1 MNQQNSQQLLLQ
13 GYEHHQKNEL
23 SNAKEFYKKALALD
37 KNNADANHLMGLIV
51 KAEGKVAKG
60 IDFIKKAIKQSPNTA
75 VYHFNLGRA
84 YHELF
89 DLEKSIASLHEA
101 IRLQEEYA
109 DAYYNMGIVYEDHN
123 RFIEAAEAYRHA
135 LKLSPNNI
143 NTQFNLAMTLLRS
156 FQFEQGWDA
165 YKMRYVENG
174 ANTILELPYL
184 SKPRYENKSVSL
196 RGKRLLVHAE
206 QGFGDTFQFLRFLPL
221 LKDRFE
227 LKELYFVPQ
236 KELYTLLSPMQ
247 GWLNAKIFEA
257 IPDSIHYDY
266 VLPLLDLGWLYGAN
280 TTTIPFREKYF
291 YADVSLS
298 ESYKSRF
305 FNHDA
310 WKVGLVWQGRPT
322 HKNDKNRSV
331 SFDLLAPL
339 LKLPNTIFYSLQKE
353 NYEGANK
360 FFEKQDNFINLSSE
374 LKGFGDTAAIL
385 ANLDLIIT
393 VDTSVAHLAAA
404 MGKECWILLPHSPD
418 WRWGA
423 LDPSIKENQYEKY
436 HRTSYWYESVRLYR
450 QGVERHYKG
459 VCKELLVDLH
469 LKVGE
474 GDSRLLPRI
483 KKRRISP
490 ASVNESAKLTQL
502 AFALH
507 QKGEMKKA
515 KELYKTA
522 LSHNPDNSD
531 ALHLLGLVH
540 KSDGHLKEGIY
551 FIRQAIAV
559 NPDNEVFYK
568 NLGNTLS
575 AQMEYDEASQAYE
588 KALAF
593 DPQNVELMFLIAKA
607 AQEVPQR
614 ERARCYYTM
623 VLALDPNHL
632 FTLANLAILE
642 KTEEH
647 FEEAIGYYRRILTV
661 DPTYPD
667 NYYNMATAYKA
678 LKRTEDEIECYKKA
692 LEINPKHG
700 DSYLGLSKYY
710 ESKGEF
716 EQAIAA
722 MRHVIA
728 LNPDQKTYQG
738 QLVRFQ
744 SLGCDWEGL
753 YELKRRVFSMSYG
766 EDAKI
771 GINTQYAVMF
781 LGQLIGE
788 ADLLEIAKIFAN
800 NRLEAA
806 HYNCPNNHYTFD
818 REPNKKIRIGYV
830 SGDFYNHA
838 TLHLLIGVLE
848 QHNKEKF
855 EIFAYSLYHKQGSI
869 YYDRL
874 LESIDQFVD
883 FSDTS
888 MGDICDRIYSDKID
902 ILIDLK
908 GYTHDARP
916 EIFFLKP
923 APIQVSWLG
932 MPGTM
937 GTSMIDYII
946 ADKTV
951 IPPENEQFY
960 SEKILY
966 MPHCYQPNDDTQVIS
981 SDVIT
986 RADCDLPE
994 DTFVFCDFNNPY
1006 KVDPMM
1012 FDIWMDILR
1021 EAPNAVLWQL
1031 SDKEPITRNL
1041 KNEAQ
1046 KRGIDP
1052 SRLIFAKAAIKERHL
1067 KRMQLA
1073 DLFLDTINCNA
1084 HTTAS
1089 DSIYAGLPL
1098 LTLAGNTF
1106 AKRVAASI
1114 LVNVGMEELIVST
1127 VEEYKVKALELYH
1140 SQEKLHQIREK
1151 LAQNLKTY
1159 PLYDTKKFAVNLEAG
1174 FEKMYEYHC
1183 EGKEAKTITL
1193 PN

>member
-1 MNQQNSQQLLLQ
+1 MNQQNSQALLLQ
-13 GYEHHQKNEL
+13 GYEYHQKGEL
-23 SNAKEFYKKALALD
+23 LNAKECYKKTLALD
-37 KNNADANHLMGLIV
+37 KNNADANHLMGLV
-51 KAEGKVAKG
+51 LKAEGKVAKG
-60 IDFIKKAIKQSPNTA
+60 IDFIKKAIKQAGSVA

-89 DLEKSIASLHEA
+89 ELEKSIASLREA
-101 IRLQEEYA
+101 IALQGDYA
-109 DAYYNMGIVYEDHN
+109 DAYFNMGIVYEDHN
-123 RFIEAAEAYRHA
+123 HFSEAAEAYRHA
-135 LKLSPNNI
+135 LKLSPTNI
-143 NTQFNLAMTLLRS
+143 NMQFNLAMTLLRS
-156 FQFEQGWDA
+156 FQFSQGWDA

-184 SKPRYENKSVSL
+184 SKPRYENKSTSL

-206 QGFGDTFQFLRFLPL
+206 QGFGDTFQFLRFLPQ
-221 LKDRFE
+221 LKDRFG

-236 KELYTLLSPMQ
+236 KELFELLSPME
-247 GWLNAKIFEA
+247 GWFNARISEA
-257 IPDSIHYDY
+257 MPESIEYDY
-266 VLPLLDLGWLYGAN
+266 VLPLLDLGWLYEADV
-280 TTTIPFREKYF
+280 TTIPFREKYF
-291 YADVSLS
+291 YAESSLI
-298 ESYKSRF
+298 ESYRNRF
-305 FNHDA
+305 FNHDV
-310 WKVGLVWQGRPT
+310 WKIGLVWQGRPT
-322 HKNDKNRSV
+322 HKNDKNRSID
-331 SFDLLAPL
+331 FELLAPL
-339 LKLPNTIFYSLQKE
+339 LKLPNALFYSLQKE

-374 LKGFGDTAAIL
+374 LNGFGDTAAIL

-423 LDPSIKENQYEKY
+423 LDPTLKENQHEHY
-436 HRTSYWYESVRLYR
+436 RNTSYWYDSVRLYR
-450 QGVERHYKG
+450 QGADRHYKG
-459 VCKELLVDLH
+459 VVKDILSDLRSK
-469 LKVGE
+469 LGE
-474 GDSRLLPRI
+474 GDARPLPRL

-490 ASVNESAKLTQL
+490 SALNESIRLTQ
-502 AFALH
+502 AGFAAH

-515 KELYKTA
+515 QDLYKSA
-522 LSHNPDNSD
+522 LKHDADNAD
-531 ALHLLGLVH
+531 ALHLLGLVL
-540 KSDGHLKEGIY
+540 KSRGQLKEGIEY
-551 FIRQAIAV
+551 LRQAIAV
-559 NPDNEVFYK
+559 NPDNAIFYQ
-568 NLGNTLS
+568 NLGNALNTNS
-575 AQMEYDEASQAYE
+575 EPAEASEAYE
-588 KALAF
+588 KALKF
-593 DPQNVELMFLIAKA
+593 NPNNVELLFLIAKA
-607 AQEVPQR
+607 AQEGIQR
-614 ERARCYYTM
+614 ERARCYYQTI
-623 VLALDPNHL
+623 LTLEPNHL

-642 KTEEH
+642 KTEEN
-647 FEEAIGYYRRILTV
+647 FEEAIGYYRRILHI
-661 DPTYPD
+661 DPLYPD

-678 LKRTEDEIECYKKA
+678 LKRTEDEIECYKRA
-692 LEINPKHG
+692 LEVNPTHG
-700 DSYLGLSKYY
+700 DSYLGLGKYY
-710 ESKGEF
+710 ESQGNF
-716 EQAIAA
+716 EKAIEA
-722 MRHVIA
+722 MQHVIE

-738 QLVRFQ
+738 QLLRFQ

-753 YELKRRVFSMSYG
+753 NELKATVFDASYG
-766 EDAKI
+766 KDAKI

-781 LGQLIGE
+781 LGELMDESQ
-788 ADLLEIAKIFAN
+788 LLEIANIFAN

-806 HYNCPNNHYTFD
+806 HYNCPDNNYSFD
-818 REPNKKIRIGYV
+818 RPRNKKIRIGYV

-855 EIFAYSLYHKQGSI
+855 EIIAYSLHHKTGSI

-874 LESIDQFVD
+874 LESIDEFVD
-883 FSDTS
+883 FADTS
-888 MGDICDRIYSDKID
+888 LGDICDRIYADKID

-937 GTSMIDYII
+937 GTSIMDYMI

-951 IPPENEQFY
+951 IPDENEQFY

-994 DTFVFCDFNNPY
+994 DAFVFCDFNNPY
-1006 KVDPMM
+1006 KIDPMV

-1031 SDKEPITRNL
+1031 SDKEPITKNL
-1041 KNEAQ
+1041 KNEAL

-1052 SRLIFAKAAIKERHL
+1052 SRLIFAKAAVKERHL

-1098 LTLAGNTF
+1098 LTLVGNTF
-1106 AKRVAASI
+1106 AKRVAATI
-1114 LVNVGMEELIVST
+1114 LVNVGMEEMIVTS
-1127 VEEYKVKALELYH
+1127 VDAYKAKALEFYH
-1140 SQEKLHQIREK
+1140 AQDKLRQVREK

-1159 PLYDTKKFAVNLEAG
+1159 PLYDTKKFAVNLEVG
-1174 FEKMYEYHC
+1174 FEKMYENYC
-1183 EGKEAKTITL
+1183 EGNEAKTIIL
-1193 PN
+1193 SD

>member
-1 MNQQNSQQLLLQ
+1 MTQQNSQQLLLQ

-23 SNAKEFYKKALALD
+23 SNAKECYKKTLALD
-37 KNNADANHLMGLIV
+37 KNNADANHLMGLIL

-60 IDFIKKAIKQSPNTA
+60 IDFIKRAIKQSPNAA

-89 DLEKSIASLHEA
+89 DLEKSVASLYEA
-101 IRLQEEYA
+101 IRLQEDYA
-109 DAYYNMGIVYEDHN
+109 DAYYNLGIVYEDHN
-123 RFIEAAEAYRHA
+123 HFTEAAEAYRHA

-143 NTQFNLAMTLLRS
+143 NMQFNLAMTLLRS
-156 FQFEQGWDA
+156 FQFVQGWEA

-206 QGFGDTFQFLRFLPL
+206 QGFGDTFQFLRFLPQ
-221 LKDRFE
+221 LKDRFG

-236 KELYTLLSPMQ
+236 KELFELFYPME
-247 GWLNAKIFEA
+247 GWLNAKISEA
-257 IPDSIHYDY
+257 MPDSIHYDY
-266 VLPLLDLGWLYGAN
+266 VLPLLDLGWLYGADVG
-280 TTTIPFREKYF
+280 TIPFREKYF
-291 YADVSLS
+291 YAEAALS
-298 ESYKSRF
+298 QSYQNRF

-310 WKVGLVWQGRPT
+310 WKIGLVWQGRPT

-331 SFDLLAPL
+331 NFDLLAPL
-339 LKLPNTIFYSLQKE
+339 LKFPNTIFYSLQKE

-360 FFEKQDNFINLSSE
+360 FFEKHDNFINLSSE
-374 LKGFGDTAAIL
+374 LKGFEDTAAIL

-404 MGKECWILLPHSPD
+404 MGKECWMLLPYSPD

-423 LDPSIKENQYEKY
+423 LDPSIKENQHEKY
-436 HRTSYWYESVRLYR
+436 RHTSYWYDSVLLYR
-450 QGVERHYKG
+450 QGAERHYKS
-459 VCKELLVDLH
+459 VIKELLADLRT
-469 LKVGE
+469 KVGE
-474 GDSRLLPRI
+474 GEARPLPRI

-490 ASVNESAKLTQL
+490 NSLNESTKLTQL
-502 AFALH
+502 AFAHH

-522 LSHNPDNSD
+522 LSHNPDNAD
-531 ALHLLGLVH
+531 ALHLLGLVY
-540 KSDGHLKEGIY
+540 KSDGQLNEGID

-559 NPDNEVFYK
+559 NPDNQIFYK
-568 NLGNTLS
+568 NLGNALS
-575 AQMEYDEASQAYE
+575 VQKEHAEASEAYE

-593 DPQNVELMFLIAKA
+593 DPQNVELLFLIAKA

-614 ERARCYYTM
+614 ERARCYYKMILT
-623 VLALDPNHL
+623 LDPNHL

-642 KTEEH
+642 KTEEN
-647 FEEAIGYYRRILTV
+647 FEEAIGYYRRILQV
-661 DPTYPD
+661 NPTYPD
-667 NYYNMATAYKA
+667 NYYNMAMAYKA
-678 LKRTEDEIECYKKA
+678 LKRTEDEVACYKKA
-692 LEINPKHG
+692 LEINPTHG
-700 DSYLGLSKYY
+700 DSYLGLSKQY
-710 ESKGEF
+710 ESTGNF
-716 EQAIAA
+716 EEAIRA
-722 MRHVIA
+722 MRSVIE

-738 QLVRFQ
+738 QLLRFQ

-753 YELKRRVFSMSYG
+753 NELKDRVFDMSHG

-781 LGQLIGE
+781 LGEFMSE
-788 ADLLEIAKIFAN
+788 AQLLEIARIFAN

-806 HYNCPNNHYTFD
+806 RYNCPDIHYSFD
-818 REPNKKIRIGYV
+818 RPRNKKIRIGYV

-855 EIFAYSLYHKQGSI
+855 EIVAYSLHHKTGSI

-874 LESIDQFVD
+874 LESIDEFVD
-883 FSDTS
+883 LSSTS
-888 MGDICDRIYSDKID
+888 LTDICDRIYSDKID

-937 GTSMIDYII
+937 GTSIIDYMI

-960 SEKILY
+960 SEKIVY

-994 DTFVFCDFNNPY
+994 DAFVFCDFNNPY
-1006 KVDPMM
+1006 KVDSTV
-1012 FDIWMDILR
+1012 FDIWMEILR

-1031 SDKEPITRNL
+1031 SDKEPITENL
-1041 KNEAQ
+1041 KNEAA

-1052 SRLIFAKAAIKERHL
+1052 NRLIFAKAAIKERHL

-1098 LTLAGNTF
+1098 LSLAGNTF

-1114 LVNVGMEELIVST
+1114 LVNVGLEEMIVSS
-1127 VEEYKVKALELYH
+1127 VEEYKAKALEFYH
-1140 SQEKLHQIREK
+1140 SKEKLSEVREK

-1159 PLYDTKKFAVNLEAG
+1159 PLYDTKKFAMNLEAG
-1174 FEKMYEYHC
+1174 FETIYENYYA
-1183 EGKEAKTITL
+1183 GNEARTIVL
-1193 PN
+1193 PD